1 MTDIPAPNR
10 WRRLAVC
17 AAALGLLLAAAAC
30 GSPAA
35 EDDPPTAGTGTTG
48 AADAADTEPVD
59 VCALLTAD
67 EVDPVIGT
75 NDGGRRSGGDDG
87 GSCVWE
93 NPETYHSV
101 TVTIGDTGT
110 AASGE
115 LPAESDYGTTEP
127 GPDGI
132 RFAPGNIAEF
142 VADNRSCELQ
152 VVTSVT
158 DETDRP
164 TTVRLIGLVRQRL

>member
-1 MTDIPAPNR
+1 MTDSPAPAR
-10 WRRLAVC
+10 WRQLAVR
-17 AAALGLLLAAAAC
+17 AAALGLLLTAAAC

-35 EDDPPTAGTGTTG
+35 DDDPPAAGAGTTA
-48 AADAADTEPVD
+48 AADAPAEPVD
-59 VCALLTAD
+59 VCALLTPD
-67 EVDPVIGT
+67 EVDPVIGA
-75 NDGGRRSGGDDG
+75 NDGGRRSDGDDG

-93 NPETYHSV
+93 NPETYHSI
-101 TVTIGDTGT
+101 TVSIGDAGT

-142 VADNRSCELQ
+142 VAGNRSCELQ

-164 TTVRLIGLVRQRL
+164 TIVRLIGLVRQRL